1 MVEAFKSMTEK
12 IKIALLKWAKG
23 VIENQVQWD
32 EKNTYEAIQKLY
44 EISLVQKIL
53 LEHKETDKSLWK
65 HQQAQINDVIESLTE
80 KPVKEKSKDENLEVA
95 PMMDTI
101 KNMVTEMP
109 EPETY
114 EKLFEKVEDT
124 PIFIPKEKEVPNKNK
139 GRQLNFDEER
149 VNINDQFAKTL
160 SIDRNDR
167 LAFIKNLFNDDKNN
181 YERVISQIITFESW
195 SEVSKFLNTQVKIEY
210 NNWEGKEDV
219 VDRFLSILQNNFK
232 D

>member
-1 MVEAFKSMTEK
+1 MTEK

-65 HQQAQINDVIESLTE
+65 HQQAEINDVIESLTE

-124 PIFIPKEKEVPNKNK
+124 PIFIPKEKEGSNKNK
-139 GRQLNFDEER
+139 GGKVNFDEER

-160 SIDRNDR
+160 SIDINDR
-167 LAFIKNLFNDDKNN
+167 LAFIKNLFNDDKIN

>member
-1 MVEAFKSMTEK
+1 MIEK

-44 EISLVQKIL
+44 EISVVQKIL

-124 PIFIPKEKEVPNKNK
+124 PIFIPKDKEGSNKNK
-139 GRQLNFDEER
+139 GGIVNFDEER

-160 SIDRNDR
+160 SIDINDR
-167 LAFIKNLFNDDKNN
+167 LAFIKNLFNDDKIN